1 MATATLDTEF
11 QEYWAKLSVVEKE
24 SLLTVA
30 KNYVELKQE
39 EEDPEEARKRLV
51 RKERENY
58 LNGIGK
64 SYSWEEAKE
73 MILNKDKR
81 NALYH

>member
-1 MATATLDTEF
+1 MGAPSLDIEF
-11 QEYWAKLSVVEKE
+11 MEYWSKLSSGEKE

-30 KNYVELKQE
+30 KNYVELKHE
-39 EEDPEEARKRLV
+39 EEDAEIARKKRIMQD
-51 RKERENY
+51 REDY

-64 SYSWEEAKE
+64 TYSWEEAKE
-73 MILNKDKR
+73 MIVNKEKR